1 VANELNLF
9 DALQAEV
16 LEDEYLSHKNWA
28 TRIRDIMLSWTHS
41 EWLPIVMVTRN
52 YENNSITFTQRSV
65 HSKDE
70 LWWIPLNFATSQSP
84 SFEDTQADIFM
95 PPQSQY
101 SIGLEYLDIQLS
113 GKDWIIVNKQATG
126 FYLVHYDNDNLMA
139 IARQLQT
146 NHSVIHRL
154 NRASLFRDLKP
165 LIEHN
170 EVEHVELVFE
180 MLKYLEFEED
190 PMIWSEVGDSIEC
203 LTRNLFGTSSQNLFN
218 EFVRRLV
225 SPIFRRIYVEHTVN
239 ISLDT
244 SLGILQ
250 MACTADLPE
259 CLEYTRGVA
268 KEYIINKN
276 NFSTESEFYATAD
289 TLLCMGARYLSD
301 RDFHRVIDMLQEADR
316 ESVYYD
322 DLIYGL
328 RCTQSHR
335 HLLYYLE
342 VLLGENSTHLIL
354 TEPDNMMYLLYIYK
368 SNLASRPVIWQ
379 YIERNYKVFCL
390 SPNFLEHFKQ
400 LAGFVPRHQRSQVSR
415 TYCIFF
421 TYLNARKKH

>member
-154 NRASLFRDLKP
+154 NRASIFRDLKP

-170 EVEHVELVFE
+170 EVEQVELVFE

-218 EFVRRLV
+218 EFVCQNEKQITFYQHCYYSLFMQKQ
-225 SPIFRRIYVEHTVN
+225 FRI
-239 ISLDT
+239 
-244 SLGILQ
+244 
-250 MACTADLPE
+250 
-259 CLEYTRGVA
+259 
-268 KEYIINKN
+268 
-276 NFSTESEFYATAD
+276 
-289 TLLCMGARYLSD
+289 
-301 RDFHRVIDMLQEADR
+301 
-316 ESVYYD
+316 
-322 DLIYGL
+322 
-328 RCTQSHR
+328 
-335 HLLYYLE
+335 
-342 VLLGENSTHLIL
+342 
-354 TEPDNMMYLLYIYK
+354 K
-368 SNLASRPVIWQ
+368 SNI
-379 YIERNYKVFCL
+379 
-390 SPNFLEHFKQ
+390 
-400 LAGFVPRHQRSQVSR
+400 PR
-415 TYCIFF
+415 
-421 TYLNARKKH
+421 